1 MKCFLRLPATLSLL
15 ALGFLPAE
23 LTAQSPST
31 VREYRQS
38 FVTYPFSDP
47 DPVPSQTAIYP
58 YHRFD
63 GFTLQ
68 PVNREWTVVELEN
81 DYIRVL
87 ILPEVGGKI
96 WSAVDKSTGKPY
108 IYANSVVKF
117 RDVAMR
123 GPWTSGGI
131 EPNYGII
138 GHTPNCA
145 TPVNYHV
152 RRHDDGSVSCY
163 VGVLDLLTRTRWQ
176 MEVHLPKDRASF
188 TTRSIWQN
196 PTGLEQPYYHWMNTG
211 IKTAGNLEFIFP
223 GTKYIGHD
231 GEHSAWPKHEENG
244 KDLQFYEQNDFGMY
258 KSYHVAG
265 KLTDFFGAYWHDDAF
280 GMVRYAPYDEKPGK
294 KIWIWG
300 LSRQGMIWE
309 KILTDTDGQ
318 YAEIQSG
325 RLFNQNAQA
334 STFTPFK
341 HHGFTPHAT
350 DRWTEHWYPVNRTRG
365 MVVANADAALNLR
378 IEGGWLKWYCA
389 PVAFF
394 TDDLVIR
401 HNGKEILRR
410 RIQASPLKTISDSL
424 PWSGSSEKLSIKLE
438 NQHLEWRSDPDHQQ
452 LSRPFES
459 PSSFD
464 WKSALGMALH
474 GKELMDQ
481 KMFREAEIKLKQAL
495 ALDSNNMEAL
505 IRMAQLELRNA
516 DPEKAFLLSRR
527 ALAIDAHHGA
537 ANYHYALSAA
547 QTGRLADAFDGFAL
561 ASQSLEFR
569 SAAYVETA
577 RLYAQLK
584 RWKDALEYAEKATDY
599 NRFDL
604 TAAQLK
610 VVALRSLGNSA
621 AARTELER
629 MAVTQPLDPFVM
641 WEKAILSSSSSS
653 KPGLQAFQLQ
663 GEMPEENIF
672 ELAACY
678 LGIGDRTNGYALLSI
693 LPNNPQAQAWLAW
706 LDREDTPKRSERIAK
721 LEALSP
727 AMVFPF
733 RPEMLPILR
742 WAVQQTNDWKPVYY
756 LALLLHDKLGFDEA
770 RALVVGLAEKPDH
783 APFYAL
789 RAQWMKDDPASVEKD
804 LRKAMAIDPSSWRY
818 PKLLAQHFI
827 AGGDHAQALSVADAY
842 VKTGKP
848 SFIMD
853 MLHAKTLLL
862 NKQYRACDERLSKM
876 NIIPFEGATEGRA
889 LYWEAKMMQAIEAL
903 GRKRPKDALKLIE
916 AAGQWPEHLGVGKPY
931 DADIDIRLEQ
941 FLTAD
946 CLGRLGRFG
955 EAEALRS
962 RILDFKPEVQN
973 TVANFQ
979 PVNHLVVRWAQKRN
993 HTSFDWDAWMKN
1005 QESHYPQHRKA
1016 FDWVRAMAAGNNPA
1030 ETPDNAWA
1038 RVMVAYLALN
1048 SRR

>member
-1 MKCFLRLPATLSLL
+1 MRLLSSIQLLTLSLL
-15 ALGFLPAE
+15 
-23 LTAQSPST
+23 TICSSAQSPAR

-63 GFTLQ
+63 GFTQQ
-68 PVNREWTVVELEN
+68 PVNREWNVVELEN

-96 WSAVDKSTGKPY
+96 WSAIDKTTGKPY

-152 RRHDDGSVSCY
+152 RSHPDGSVSCY

-176 MEVHLPKDRASF
+176 MEVHLPKDKASF

-223 GTKYIGHD
+223 GTHYIGHD
-231 GEHSAWPKHEENG
+231 GEHASWPKHEQNG

-265 KLTDFFGAYWHDDAF
+265 RLTDFFGAYWHDDGF
-280 GMVRYAPYDEKPGK
+280 GMVRYAPYEEKPGK

-334 STFTPFK
+334 SSLTPFK

-350 DRWTEHWYPVNRTRG
+350 DKWTEHWYPINRTRG

-378 IEGGWLKWYCA
+378 VEDGWLKWYCS

-394 TDDLVIR
+394 KDELVIR
-401 HNGKEILRR
+401 ENGKELLRR
-410 RIQASPLKTISDSL
+410 RIDAKPLVTIADSMR
-424 PWSGSSEKLSIKLE
+424 WTGSAIDLSMALE
-438 NQHLEWRSDPDHQQ
+438 NQHLEWKASPDHQR
-452 LSRPFES
+452 LSRPFDA
-459 PSSFD
+459 PALFD
-464 WKSALGMALH
+464 WKSAAGLALM

-481 KMFREAEIKLKQAL
+481 KMFREAEEKLKQSL
-495 ALDSNNMEAL
+495 SLDSNHMEGL
-505 IRMAQLELRNA
+505 VRMSQLQLRNGQ
-516 DPEKAFLLSRR
+516 PETAFILSRR

-537 ANYHYALSAA
+537 ANYYYGLSAA
-547 QTGRLADAFDGFAL
+547 QTGHLADAYDGFAL
-561 ASQSLEFR
+561 AVQSLEYR
-569 SAAYVETA
+569 SAAFVETA
-577 RLYAQLK
+577 RLHARQR
-584 RWKDALEYAEKATDY
+584 RWREVLEYAEKATDY
-599 NRFDL
+599 NRYDAV
-604 TAAQLK
+604 AAQLK
-610 VVALRSLGNSA
+610 VVACRHIQQQA
-621 AARTELER
+621 AAKAELDR
-629 MAVTQPLDPFVM
+629 MEAGQPLDPFVM
-641 WEKAILSSSSSS
+641 WERSLMTTGTKE
-653 KPGLQAFQLQ
+653 PVFRLQ
-663 GEMPEENIF
+663 GELPDESIL
-672 ELAACY
+672 ELAAFY
-678 LGIGDRTNGYALLSI
+678 LSVGDDLQGRALLARLAS
-693 LPNNPQAQAWLAW
+693 NPQAVAWLAW
-706 LDREDTPKRSERIAK
+706 LDRDDSEKKSAAIAR
-721 LEALSP
+721 LETLSP

-733 RPEMLPILR
+733 RTELIPVFR
-742 WAVQQTNDWKPVYY
+742 WAVRNSSDWKPAYY
-756 LALLLHDKLGFDEA
+756 LALLLHDKLQFNEA
-770 RALVVGLAEKPDH
+770 QTMVKALGDRPDY

-789 RAQWMKDDPASVEKD
+789 RAQWSKDDAAAIERDLLKAITLDPAE
-804 LRKAMAIDPSSWRY
+804 WRY
-818 PKLLAQHFI
+818 PKMMVQHHI
-827 AGGDHAQALSVADAY
+827 TQGDVVQALAVTETYS
-842 VKTGKP
+842 KSGKP

-862 NKQYRACDERLSKM
+862 NKRYRECDARLAKM

-889 LYWEAKMMQAIEAL
+889 LYWEAKMMQAVEAL
-903 GRKRPKDALKLIE
+903 GRKKPKEALSFIE
-916 AAGQWPEHLGVGKPY
+916 AAAQWPEHLGVGKPY
-931 DADIDIRLEQ
+931 DADIDSRLEQ
-941 FLTAD
+941 FLTSV
-946 CLGRLGRFG
+946 CLQSMGKS
-955 EAEALRS
+955 ALAAQTRA
-962 RILDFKPEVQN
+962 RILDFKPEIQN

-979 PVNHLVVRWAQKRN
+979 PVNHLVVKWAAAAAG
-993 HTSFDWDAWMKN
+993 SAFDWNAWMTS
-1005 QESHYPQHRKA
+1005 QESRYPQHA
-1016 FDWVRAMAAGNNPA
+1016 GVFAWVRATAAGDQPKQI
-1030 ETPDNAWA
+1030 PDNAWA
-1038 RVMVAYLALN
+1038 RVIAAWRSVE
-1048 SRR
+1048 RR